1 MNISHMLSIVDNKDG
16 TCVVNGTNNED
27 EAKEVVIEASTE
39 SGLKASIAITVKPG
53 KLAAP
58 SWTKLP
64 EVVNNGDG
72 TLKADYKLNLGDRAD
87 MSVINW
93 YRCSD
98 ASGSNPV
105 LTAVSTMNNP
115 QYTYTLTAGDIGY
128 YICASVAP
136 KNIRSDLGDA
146 VKVVYSEA
154 VSAKDIK
161 AKNYTT
167 DFSDFPTVKQPE
179 IKEGF
184 WTVDSYRPADTESF
198 GSWKGEDTE
207 TPWVYGE
214 TGNGS
219 VGAGIYQGTQGARL
233 MYTPVEGKYGDMTV
247 KVVADPAKTA
257 GQGFG
262 SAGQYMDVCIKFD
275 TKTLTGYALRII
287 RTRASSSAVTFV
299 LVKYDNGNTTYISD
313 EIIATCFLTG
323 CEITLKGRGRQ
334 AYSTCRNT

>member
-1 MNISHMLSIVDNKDG
+1 M
-16 TCVVNGTNNED
+16 
-27 EAKEVVIEASTE
+27 
-39 SGLKASIAITVKPG
+39 
-53 KLAAP
+53 
-58 SWTKLP
+58 
-64 EVVNNGDG
+64 VNNGDG

-167 DFSDFPTVKQPE
+167 DFQTSLLLNSQ
-179 IKEGF
+179 
-184 WTVDSYRPADTESF
+184 R
-198 GSWKGEDTE
+198 
-207 TPWVYGE
+207 
-214 TGNGS
+214 
-219 VGAGIYQGTQGARL
+219 
-233 MYTPVEGKYGDMTV
+233 
-247 KVVADPAKTA
+247 
-257 GQGFG
+257 
-262 SAGQYMDVCIKFD
+262 
-275 TKTLTGYALRII
+275 
-287 RTRASSSAVTFV
+287 
-299 LVKYDNGNTTYISD
+299 
-313 EIIATCFLTG
+313 
-323 CEITLKGRGRQ
+323 
-334 AYSTCRNT
+334 